1 MHARAAK
8 PETSRHEC
16 GRGGGRIQEEKP
28 LQIAATERMT
38 EMRGISTREE
48 RKLYVDQSILNER
61 QDSQQVKVDNTVQ
74 GMAMSAMATR
84 RGTDETSSEA
94 SMRIMKKSVLHALF
108 TVSKP
113 PLPAPFPAP
122 ILIAIPAQTI

>member
-1 MHARAAK
+1 
-8 PETSRHEC
+8 
-16 GRGGGRIQEEKP
+16 
-28 LQIAATERMT
+28 MT

-84 RGTDETSSEA
+84 RGTEETSSEA

-122 ILIAIPAQTI
+122 ILIAIPAQTIQLPVATCLSFVFQMLYNSSSRYGFL